1 MILRV
6 GEVVI
11 QQLGGLGLLQR
22 QVVFHDDALHEVLV
36 DDFTVPLPRLAVV
49 RDQYVVAARDQVV
62 RHVAVRPVAVD
73 AGFLV
78 QQLLDHPPVCQY
90 DPGPRAEFQREDPAV
105 LFRPFG
111 ESICYRLL
119 VRRVFSS
126 RFVVL

>member
-1 MILRV
+1 MFRLDRRRPHTPNRAAGNTIRIPLRMPHVILGV

-49 RDQYVVAARDQVV
+49 RDQHVVATRDQVV

-73 AGFLV
+73 T
-78 QQLLDHPPVCQY
+78 
-90 DPGPRAEFQREDPAV
+90 
-105 LFRPFG
+105 
-111 ESICYRLL
+111 
-119 VRRVFSS
+119 
-126 RFVVL
+126 